1 MMDHGLLLY
10 AALWLSFALGHSV
23 LASVGGRRW
32 LARLAGRGDRL
43 LYNVIAL
50 VHLALVLGLG
60 GMWLGGRA
68 AFAFP
73 WPLDILRGTA
83 IVAGIAILLIAG
95 RSYDPARFFGLAQLR
110 AGAPEQVLPAEALVT
125 SGLNGLVRHPLYLGL
140 LLLVW
145 GDVQAPF
152 TLATAFFATLYVLI
166 GIRFEERKLRRLYG
180 ASYEAYRAA
189 VPMLIPRRAGW
200 RQTGK

>member
-1 MMDHGLLLY
+1 MIDHRLLLY
-10 AALWLSFALGHSV
+10 AALWLSFACGHSV
-23 LASVGGRRW
+23 LASLGGRGW
-32 LARLAGRGDRL
+32 LARIAGRGDRL

-50 VHLALVLGLG
+50 AHLALVLGLG
-60 GMWLGGRA
+60 WLWLGGRA

-73 WPLDILRGTA
+73 WPLDILRGAT
-83 IVAGIAILLIAG
+83 ILAGVAILLIAG

-125 SGLNGLVRHPLYLGL
+125 GGLNGRVRHPLYLGL

-145 GDVQAPF
+145 GDAHAPF
-152 TLATAFFATLYVLI
+152 TLATALFATLYVLI

-180 ASYEAYRAA
+180 ARYDAYRRR
-189 VPMLIPRRAGW
+189 VPMLFPRLRRSVSGD
-200 RQTGK
+200 

>member
-1 MMDHGLLLY
+1 MMDPGLPLY
-10 AALWLSFALGHSV
+10 AALWVSFALGHSA

-43 LYNVIAL
+43 LYNVIAIL
-50 VHLALVLGLG
+50 HLALMLAG
-60 GMWLGGRA
+60 GWIWLGGRA

-73 WPLDILRGTA
+73 WPLDLLRGAA
-83 IVAGIAILLIAG
+83 IVAGITILLIAG

-125 SGLNGLVRHPLYLGL
+125 SGLNGVVRHPLYLGL
-140 LLLVW
+140 LLLLW
-145 GDVQAPF
+145 GDVHAPF
-152 TLATAFFATLYVLI
+152 TLTTAFFATLYVLI

-180 ASYEAYRAA
+180 TTYDAYRAA
-189 VPMLIPRRAGW
+189 VPMLIPRRAG
-200 RQTGK
+200 RRHARK

>member
-1 MMDHGLLLY
+1 MIDHGLLLY
-10 AALWLSFALGHSV
+10 AGLWLSFALGHSV
-23 LASVGGRRW
+23 LASVGGRLF

-43 LYNVIAL
+43 LYNIIAL
-50 VHLALVLGLG
+50 LHLALVLGLG
-60 GMWLGGRA
+60 EMWLGGRA

-73 WPLDILRGTA
+73 WPLDILRGAA
-83 IVAGIAILLIAG
+83 ILAGIAILLIAG

-110 AGAPEQVLPAEALVT
+110 AGAPERALPAEALVT
-125 SGLNGLVRHPLYLGL
+125 SGLNRRVRHPLYLGL

-145 GDVQAPF
+145 GDVHAPF

-166 GIRFEERKLRRLYG
+166 GIHFEERKLRRLYG

-189 VPMLIPRRAGW
+189 VPMLIPRLVGW
-200 RQTGK
+200 RQAGK

>member
-1 MMDHGLLLY
+1 MIDPGLLLY
-10 AALWLSFALGHSV
+10 AASWLSFALGHSV

-50 VHLALVLGLG
+50 AHLALVLGLG
-60 GMWLGGRA
+60 WFWLGGRA

-73 WPLDILRGTA
+73 WPLDLLRGAA
-83 IVAGIAILLIAG
+83 ILAGIAILLIAG

-110 AGAPEQVLPAEALVT
+110 AGAPEQVLPTEALVT
-125 SGLNGLVRHPLYLGL
+125 SGLNGAVRHPLYLGL

-145 GDVQAPF
+145 GNVHAPL
-152 TLATAFFATLYVLI
+152 TLATALFATLYVLI

-180 ASYEAYRAA
+180 ARYDAYRRS
-189 VPMLIPRRAGW
+189 VPMLFPRLRRSASGD
-200 RQTGK
+200 